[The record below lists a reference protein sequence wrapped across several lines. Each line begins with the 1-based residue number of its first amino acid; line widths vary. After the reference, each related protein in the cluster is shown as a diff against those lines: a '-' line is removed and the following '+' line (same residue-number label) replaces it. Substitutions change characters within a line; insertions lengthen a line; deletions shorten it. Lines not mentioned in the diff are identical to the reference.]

1 MPYPSALRG
10 RRRSRNAEYG
20 VARPHKRRG
29 PFIPSL
35 LSSMEERFMQPAQ
48 VDRPDAC
55 GPMRTSSADQADGRG
70 RVGRSRRRSS
80 PSAAPCPTCSPDSL
94 DPHLASSIPISSHAV
109 LVRCRLSPP
118 IKSPSRRRCCCN
130 RVVAAAAAVVFGTLA
145 PPAPPTSFPPRT
157 PAACRSL
164 CRCRELARACRSPHH
179 LHSHPL
185 QLVGMSPSPASG
197 AHEVPSHPRRRR
209 ALAGEALRTSSLA
222 TFHLVRPSRAF
233 TGIAL
238 RSVADGI
245 AVLRLQVRL

>member
-109 LVRCRLSPP
+109 LVRRRLSPP
-118 IKSPSRRRCCCN
+118 INSPSRRRCCCN
-130 RVVAAAAAVVFGTLA
+130 RVVAAAAVVFGTLA
-145 PPAPPTSFPPRT
+145 PPAPPTSFPPSHARRMSVALPLPRARPRLPVASSST
-157 PAACRSL
+157 LPSAPARRHVAFSG
-164 CRCRELARACRSPHH
+164 ERSPR
-179 LHSHPL
+179 
-185 QLVGMSPSPASG
+185 GAESPPATASLGRRGVKDFVSG
-197 AHEVPSHPRRRR
+197 HIPSGPSLESFHWDSF
-209 ALAGEALRTSSLA
+209 ALCS
-222 TFHLVRPSRAF
+222 
-233 TGIAL
+233 
-238 RSVADGI
+238 
-245 AVLRLQVRL
+245 